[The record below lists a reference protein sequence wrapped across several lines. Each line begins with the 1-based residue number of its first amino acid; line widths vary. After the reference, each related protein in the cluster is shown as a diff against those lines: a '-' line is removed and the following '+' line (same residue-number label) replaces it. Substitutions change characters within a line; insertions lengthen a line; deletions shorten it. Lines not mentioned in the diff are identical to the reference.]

1 MGEIMAFKIG
11 QTYSRREISKELGGS
26 YVSYLPM
33 RDGKVVCGCFKKI
46 PKYNP
51 EAPEVV
57 TIGRGKG
64 GKVEEAARNISQQHE
79 PIPIFLF
86 RYDAAWG
93 YIGDYR
99 CTRYETDET
108 DPVLC
113 QQKMQENP
121 ERGLI
126 VGVLYFEK
134 A

>member
-1 MGEIMAFKIG
+1 MAFKIG
-11 QTYSRREISKELGGS
+11 QTYPRMEISNELGGD

-33 RDGKVVCGCFKKI
+33 HGGKVVCGCFKKI

-51 EAPEVV
+51 GAPEEV
-57 TIGRGKG
+57 TIGKG
-64 GKVEEAARNISQQHE
+64 PKVESAARKISQQHE
-79 PIPIFLF
+79 PIPIFRF
-86 RYDAAWG
+86 RYNAAWE

-99 CTRYETDET
+99 CTKYET

-113 QQKMQENP
+113 QRKMHENP

-134 A
+134 V